1 MKLDFLAIAKL
12 LRSPLFLFKI
22 ALIVIIAIFIIF
34 TIVIFTQVSVMNK
47 IITHTTASGILKLI
61 ALLNIIL
68 AISLFV
74 IALVIL

>member
-1 MKLDFLAIAKL
+1 MKLDFLAIVKL

-61 ALLNIIL
+61 AILNIIL